1 MDTNITLNNLPLGH
15 SAYIS
20 SLDIEG
26 SMRRRLLDLGFAT
39 GNLVTPLLIS
49 PLGEPTAYNIMGS
62 VVALRDDLT
71 ARISTSPRKPLPKSE
86 AQNL

>member
-1 MDTNITLNNLPLGH
+1 MDTNIALNKLPLGH

-39 GNLVTPLLIS
+39 GNLITPMLIS
-49 PLGEPTAYNIMGS
+49 PLGDPTAYSVMGS
-62 VVALRDDLT
+62 VVALRSDLA
-71 ARISTSPRKPLPKSE
+71 ARINTSLQKPLPKSE